1 MESQGV
7 FLVMVPVELN
17 WVLVPCVVDPW
28 NRFHGIALSEGGTSV
43 HLEICTLELDCINSN
58 NVMRM

>member
-1 MESQGV
+1 
-7 FLVMVPVELN
+7 MVPVELN